1 MTTQPASPSNDP
13 SPDPARAP
21 DARESATPGPARTGS
36 PFANVVRAELFKS
49 LRKRRVYVLGL
60 LWWVLLPALTVLVGY
75 IVRTNL
81 GDSFLDDGGTVAEA
95 VQQIASPFGVARVA
109 LTGPA
114 FLSPTFYI
122 IVVALVAALL
132 IGEERTQNMW
142 KSVLVAQPARLAV
155 LWGKIVVAWVL
166 LGVLLAGALAS
177 GALFGA
183 LGTLFLPTDFSG
195 PWGSLAGLA
204 AQQWFHGLAAILFA
218 FLMIFLVRNIALG
231 IVMVFFIPPLLEGLY
246 TVYRATVGF
255 QPLTRFNALFQGLRL
270 RETLENLPFYF
281 FTANL
286 YFPARRPVT
295 EILDAFGGS
304 AADLQDTPFAD
315 LIGGSINL
323 TSSAWVMGGYAL
335 AFGILMT
342 VLFLRRDV
350 D

>member
-1 MTTQPASPSNDP
+1 MTTPPTSPPNGPTAQASPGDGPAHAGTAP
-13 SPDPARAP
+13 SP
-21 DARESATPGPARTGS
+21 RTGP
-36 PFANVVRAELFKS
+36 PFVNVVRAEMFKS
-49 LRKRRVYVLGL
+49 LRKRRVYVLGF

-95 VQQIASPFGVARVA
+95 VQQIASPFGVARIA

-132 IGEERTQNMW
+132 IGEERSQNMW

-155 LWGKIVVAWVL
+155 LWGKIAVAWIL

-183 LGTLFLPTDFSG
+183 IGTLFLPTDGSG
-195 PWGSLAGLA
+195 AWGSLVGLA

-255 QPLTRFNALFQGLRL
+255 QPLTRFNAFFQGLRL
-270 RETLENLPFYF
+270 RETLENLPYYF
-281 FTANL
+281 FTTNL

-295 EILDAFGGS
+295 QILDAFGGS
-304 AADLQDTPFAD
+304 ASDLQDTPFAD
-315 LIGGSINL
+315 LIGGSVTL
-323 TSSAWVMGGYAL
+323 PSSAWVMGGYAI
-335 AFGILMT
+335 AFAAFLT
-342 VLFLRRDV
+342 LLFLRRDV